1 MNRYRFGATAPV
13 KPVAVKPIVMR
24 PPSTVTGVASA
35 TVNLA
40 AKPVKWAFGTA
51 GSVVRWFGNTL
62 QNIGQKL

>member
-1 MNRYRFGATAPV
+1 MSRYRYGAVPV
-13 KPVAVKPIVMR
+13 KPVVVR

-51 GSVVRWFGNTL
+51 GSLVQWLGGTL
-62 QNIGQKL
+62 RNIGSKL